1 MSRFMESVFKLLFT
15 QPSKRQTQ
23 TKDVSPQPRDQ
34 RARRGRKSHTT
45 RRGRSIER
53 SVQYADSF
61 IFVPNECTVPNRQRA
76 NTFGD
81 VLSTQSPQSSR
92 SGRLLTRRS
101 LRSRIAQEVE
111 DGSAIQTSNGQSF
124 VESPNCHIEVT
135 DQDELDTHQ
144 LTAGSYEIFCPPG
157 EKYSDLVQRPR
168 SCHSFGRE
176 YATPSDC
183 IEPSPHWRYSDNDL
197 ASLSEYSGPNNNK
210 CLHLNLECSIRLN
223 NFKIFLSLTEDGDYA
238 EVRDPDKLMRTLG
251 RPLSPQDIRLTER
264 IGEGQFGDVHKGVL
278 YPDVSN
284 FIGCLGVT

>member
-1 MSRFMESVFKLLFT
+1 MSRFMESVFKLIFT
-15 QPSKRQTQ
+15 QSSKRQSQ
-23 TKDVSPQPRDQ
+23 SKEVPPQHRDQ
-34 RARRGRKSHTT
+34 RARRGRKHHST

-61 IFVPNECTVPNRQRA
+61 IFVPNESTVPYRQRA

-111 DGSAIQTSNGQSF
+111 DGSNVQTSNDQSF
-124 VESPNCHIEVT
+124 VESPNCNIEVT
-135 DQDELDTHQ
+135 VQEELDTHQ

-157 EKYSDLVQRPR
+157 DRHCELVQRPR

-197 ASLSEYSGPNNNK
+197 ASLSEYSGLNNMT
-210 CLHLNLECSIRLN
+210 CLHI
-223 NFKIFLSLTEDGDYA
+223 K
-238 EVRDPDKLMRTLG
+238 M
-251 RPLSPQDIRLTER
+251 
-264 IGEGQFGDVHKGVL
+264 
-278 YPDVSN
+278 
-284 FIGCLGVT
+284 